1 MLNKKNKLYYFI
13 KKISEKHI
21 KNILKYKNLNVIYI
35 HNKDCPI
42 NIIINLRNVCKKNKI
57 KFYLSDNLKYIN
69 CLKPDGIHLS
79 AKNKKALLNIKKN
92 IDIIGTAYNQIDC
105 YRKIS
110 QGCSAV
116 FLSPIF
122 NTNKYSNNRTLDIA
136 KFNLLS
142 QNWKIDIIALG
153 GIKKENI
160 KRIKLTKSVGF
171 GGISFFEK

>member
-1 MLNKKNKLYYFI
+1 MLNIRNKLYYFI

-21 KNILKYKNLNVIYI
+21 NNILKYKKLNIIYI
-35 HNKDCPI
+35 YNKGYPTNEI
-42 NIIINLRNVCKKNKI
+42 FNLRNVCKKNKI

-69 CLKPDGIHLS
+69 YLKPDGIHLS
-79 AKNKKALLNIKKN
+79 AKNKKTLLNIKKK

-122 NTNKYSNNRTLDIA
+122 NTNKYSNNETLNIA

-142 QNWKIDIIALG
+142 QNWRINIIALG
-153 GIKKENI
+153 GIKKENV
-160 KRIKLTKSVGF
+160 KKIKLTKSVGF
-171 GGISFFEK
+171 GGISFFEE